1 MTPKQKHMQAGAATL
16 VVVMVLFLIMAMMA
30 AYANR
35 NMIFEQRIASNY
47 YRTGVSSEAADAG
60 LEWTVA
66 MLNGLGVNAS
76 CRESAGASERFRD
89 RFLNIASDR
98 TITEKVTTGYLSNC
112 VRTNAGA
119 SWACRCPSP
128 DAAGFPAPVAVA
140 AGDTMQPG
148 FVVSITP
155 PPVTSPTL
163 KNRPGAMR
171 VKVEGCSSGNYIE
184 CRDPS
189 AVASQLLSLTV
200 AEMDVALVSAL
211 KNPPASPLTVKGAL
225 SVGTSGLGLHNS
237 DPRSAGI
244 LLVSGRPAV
253 ASLNPYA
260 DRLDSLPGTPGL
272 TAIIEN
278 DSTLTSSSAARMFS
292 MYFGMTAPQYRD
304 QPAMRMVNCP
314 NGTDCGSTLLAAYNR
329 GVRMAWI
336 EGPLILNSNNNL
348 GTETNPMVI
357 IATGDVAIDGPM
369 TISGLLYTRGDLIWA
384 NASADVSML
393 KGALL
398 VEGDMEVSGRVDL
411 WYRSAVIDALKNQT
425 GSFVRVPGSWWN

>member
-66 MLNGLGVNAS
+66 MLNGLGVDAS

-171 VKVEGCSSGNYIE
+171 VRVEGCSSGNYIE

-189 AVASQLLSLTV
+189 AVASQLLSLTA

-211 KNPPASPLTVKGAL
+211 KNPPASPLTVKGGL

-278 DSTLTSSSAARMFS
+278 DSTLTSSSPARMFS
-292 MYFGMTAPQYRD
+292 MYFGMTASQYRD

-348 GTETNPMVI
+348 GTETSPMVI